1 MSITAALVLFAITWF
16 LVLFV
21 VLQIRFQSQDEAG
34 DVVAGT
40 HRSAS
45 AKENVGQSAK
55 ITTVVTAVIWVVLYL
70 VITSGYI
77 TVDNMDIFGIMKG
90 VPPAYGQ

>member
-1 MSITAALVLFAITWF
+1 M
-16 LVLFV
+16 

-34 DVVAGT
+34 EVAPGT
-40 HRSAS
+40 HKSAS

-55 ITTVVTAVIWVVLYL
+55 ITTLVTSVIWVALYL

-77 TVDNMDIFGIMKG
+77 TIDNMDVFGIMKG